1 MKNLVNKIYPHY
13 ISYSDN
19 LELISF
25 SSLHEFFKDFSMFP
39 DFLNLIQLKTM
50 FFSLHEIVCE
60 QIDNFTNEFE
70 KKIINEIKNNK
81 KLNFNSFMDALLL
94 TSDFIKGNQEQNNIE
109 KLIYLVERMSNSQ
122 GVTKSQLKSGKLL

>member
-109 KLIYLVERMSNSQ
+109 KIIYLVERMSNSQ

>member
-81 KLNFNSFMDALLL
+81 KLNFNCFKNPYKCLSKVRK
-94 TSDFIKGNQEQNNIE
+94 T
-109 KLIYLVERMSNSQ
+109 
-122 GVTKSQLKSGKLL
+122 

>member
-1 MKNLVNKIYPHY
+1 M
-13 ISYSDN
+13 
-19 LELISF
+19 
-25 SSLHEFFKDFSMFP
+25 
-39 DFLNLIQLKTM
+39 
-50 FFSLHEIVCE
+50 
-60 QIDNFTNEFE
+60 
-70 KKIINEIKNNK
+70 NNK